1 MEDAVIM
8 EKLKTAL
15 RQMFG
20 IPQEILSQL
29 SSDTWLCGS
38 PIYLNSVNMVYLF
51 FELEH
56 QFGVSLSIKEDEYL
70 NFSTINGIAETIENT
85 LLKTTQKTG

>member
-29 SSDTWLCGS
+29 SSDMWLCGS

-51 FELEH
+51 FETERMFHIHISEDNLYENGFH
-56 QFGVSLSIKEDEYL
+56 SLAEICAVVKEAREAV
-70 NFSTINGIAETIENT
+70 G
-85 LLKTTQKTG
+85 